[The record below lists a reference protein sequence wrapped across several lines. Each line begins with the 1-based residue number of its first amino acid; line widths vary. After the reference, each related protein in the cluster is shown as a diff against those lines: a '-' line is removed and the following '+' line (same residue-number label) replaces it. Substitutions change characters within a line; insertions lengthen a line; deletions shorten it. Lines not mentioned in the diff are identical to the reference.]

1 MINVPL
7 ISAWKS
13 NPSAYDPYLLTT
25 LYDVIIEVGAMDQA
39 LKEVVRS
46 SALLKPSQMTRIERS
61 FASQRVPGL
70 AKDSTSPIFGF
81 LKAIQDLT
89 SKLAVSGSSPQYTM
103 GIPKDVRH
111 IQRTHDS

>member
-1 MINVPL
+1 
-7 ISAWKS
+7 
-13 NPSAYDPYLLTT
+13 
-25 LYDVIIEVGAMDQA
+25 MDQA